1 MKKNMTGKS
10 RMLVVGIVLGAAGA
24 ALLAALIAGGKLG
37 WIGLLA
43 VLLLAALAS
52 LSGWMIGIQMRIKA
66 ECGKAWTRGYE
77 AGCENGLLIARADC
91 RWEAIVHIGE
101 GR

>member
-24 ALLAALIAGGKLG
+24 A
-37 WIGLLA
+37 
-43 VLLLAALAS
+43 LLAALAS

-77 AGCENGLLIARADC
+77 AGCETGLLIARADC
-91 RWEAIVHIGE
+91 RWKAIVHIGE